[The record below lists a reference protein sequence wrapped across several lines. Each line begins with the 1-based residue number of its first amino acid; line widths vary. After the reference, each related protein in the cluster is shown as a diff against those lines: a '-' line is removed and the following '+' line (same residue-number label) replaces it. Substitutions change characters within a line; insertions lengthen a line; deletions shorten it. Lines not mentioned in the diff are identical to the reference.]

1 MVWIGI
7 YIAIASGLCTL
18 AMAADLLHGFRNK
31 KFWFPCKY
39 FSLNAASIMVIT
51 VAMKLPVDL
60 SSEMPGYADQA
71 AKVGSLAFMCT
82 LMANLMPSLASMDN
96 KTLLANMIGLCILVI
111 TMIVNISIQINTG
124 VIDKSPFFE
133 VHKLYFGFHIAARI
147 NTGMILLLLII
158 MIASSITILTF
169 KEVLE
174 TKYRA
179 TNKISLTGQRLQHI
193 QTSTVEKL
201 RQHVRRYW
209 VMGET
214 GSPQFVMASNPLST
228 ASAVICVIVLVINL
242 VTVFNTQF
250 QPDGI
255 KEQLFD
261 SKNLDGTPYKWS
273 ITMIFVTQSV
283 GVVVGTIAPIS
294 RCFSVLNFKLGTKWN
309 TNYFMCFNVEKY
321 WIQTL
326 QEWKKSPV
334 VFLSSNRRTKNLIY
348 NSKNIFL
355 SFFIGF
361 QKVIVILCKLIWLT
375 VTIVPVLAVSFFTT
389 LTSRTD
395 DIDEDLSKYVLQI
408 DNEKELAEKTLK
420 GISKS
425 VDSFISKAEKGQNNV
440 LLELLEKFTEFE
452 GVKIFDTDQ
461 VQSLLPTDLVNSW
474 SLPIVTLTCIAVSIP
489 NSRDRVESLL
499 KSVGEGLSFTHLV
512 EESLNCSS
520 EYVNLR
526 KASMSC

>member
-1 MVWIGI
+1 
-7 YIAIASGLCTL
+7 
-18 AMAADLLHGFRNK
+18 
-31 KFWFPCKY
+31 
-39 FSLNAASIMVIT
+39 
-51 VAMKLPVDL
+51 
-60 SSEMPGYADQA
+60 
-71 AKVGSLAFMCT
+71 
-82 LMANLMPSLASMDN
+82 
-96 KTLLANMIGLCILVI
+96 MI
-111 TMIVNISIQINTG
+111 S
-124 VIDKSPFFE
+124 
-133 VHKLYFGFHIAARI
+133 
-147 NTGMILLLLII
+147 
-158 MIASSITILTF
+158 SSITIQTS

-174 TKYRA
+174 SKYRA
-179 TNKISLTGQRLQHI
+179 TNKIALTDQRLQHI
-193 QTSTVEKL
+193 QTSTGEKL

-283 GVVVGTIAPIS
+283 GVV
-294 RCFSVLNFKLGTKWN
+294 
-309 TNYFMCFNVEKY
+309 KY

-326 QEWKKSPV
+326 LEWKKSPV
-334 VFLSSNRRTKNLIY
+334 LFLSSNRRTKSLVY

-375 VTIVPVLAVSFFTT
+375 VTIVPVLAVGFFTT

-408 DNEKELAEKTLK
+408 DNGKELAEKTLK
-420 GISKS
+420 GITKS
-425 VDSFISKAEKGQNNV
+425 VDSFISKVEKGQNNI
-440 LLELLEKFTEFE
+440 LLELLDKFTEFE

-499 KSVGEGLSFTHLV
+499 RSVGEGLSFTHLV

-526 KASMSC
+526 KASMSLWHEVEYKCKWLDNPLAKDVFDGKEATEIVKWFSDKAKEIVTEIKDSTSDGELVENPPGKLIAANSMYRITQTILLRFQSNTEPITKKRLFSHLNGMIADIFCACFTNLPRVITMRCHESVIEKREASVRVAAKLLGKTTKIIEKLEECDKVPSMDDDTMAYIDEWRLYMKQSIP